1 MECGNSCILGVQ
13 GQPSSPIEK
22 GLQSMEYISVVIPT
36 YNRREVLV
44 RTLNA
49 FADQDIQ
56 VKYEIIVCDDGSSD
70 ATADTVRLMMRESSF
85 ELRYLHHE
93 RDGWRLAATRNMGIA
108 AAKGS
113 LIVFLDDDIIPS
125 PSYLSAHYE
134 AHHRPRSVTVGYNYA
149 LLYNKER
156 GCTMLGLD
164 VRDREFAAFPHLARP
179 PWSLMYGGNFSVEH
193 ALLDEVG
200 HFDERFQGWGVED
213 GELAYRLSRAG
224 ASFVLEK
231 KASGWHQYNPNP
243 VSHRLQQAL
252 GLRPDF
258 TSHLMNLSRFRSKY
272 PEDIQLQLQLHRVM
286 MRLEQTQSKMLEEI
300 AG

>member
-1 MECGNSCILGVQ
+1 MES
-13 GQPSSPIEK
+13 
-22 GLQSMEYISVVIPT
+22 ISVVIPT
-36 YNRREVLV
+36 YNRSEVLV
-44 RTLNA
+44 RTLKA

-56 VKYEIIVCDDGSSD
+56 LTYEVIVCDDGSSD
-70 ATADTVRLMMRESSF
+70 DTADTVTLMMRDSSF
-85 ELRYLHHE
+85 ELRYLRQE
-93 RDGWRLAATRNMGIA
+93 RTGWRLAAARNMGIA

-113 LIVFLDDDIIPS
+113 LIVFLDDDIIPP
-125 PSYLSAHYE
+125 PSFLSAHYE
-134 AHHRPRSVTVGYNYA
+134 AHHKPRTVAIGYNYS
-149 LLYNKER
+149 LLYNNER

-164 VRDREFAAFPHLARP
+164 VRDREFAAFPHFARP
-179 PWSLMYGGNFSVEH
+179 LWSLMYGGNFSIEH

-213 GELAYRLSRAG
+213 SELAYRLFRAG

-231 KASGWHQYNPNP
+231 KAYGWHQYNPNP
-243 VSHRLQQAL
+243 VSHRLQRAQ

-258 TSHLMNLSRFRSKY
+258 TPHLTNLSRFRSKY

-286 MRLEQTQSKMLEEI
+286 LRLEQTQSSVLRGT